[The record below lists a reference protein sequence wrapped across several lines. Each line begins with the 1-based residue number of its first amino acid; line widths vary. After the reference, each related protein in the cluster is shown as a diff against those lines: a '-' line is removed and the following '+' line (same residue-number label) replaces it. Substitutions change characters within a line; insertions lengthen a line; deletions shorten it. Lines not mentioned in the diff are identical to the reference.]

1 MSIQGV
7 TPILNVSSVPESIL
21 WLESLGWSR
30 SFTWNDGG
38 LIEGSALEDDHG
50 LAEFGGVRAE
60 NAQIFLC
67 QDGQGGR
74 GEHSAWMTW
83 WIETKAG
90 VLEMHEKVQN
100 LGYKVTQ
107 PVQDEP
113 WGIREFHLQHPDGH
127 IFRISSGMD

>member
-7 TPILNVSSVPESIL
+7 TPILNVENVPESIE
-21 WLESLGWSR
+21 WLESLGWRR

-38 LIEGSALEDDHG
+38 SIENNALEDQHG
-50 LAEFGGVRAE
+50 PAEFGGVRAN

-83 WIETKAG
+83 WIDNKAA
-90 VLEMHEKVQN
+90 VLEMHEKVKK

-107 PVQDEP
+107 PVRDEP

-127 IFRISSGMD
+127 TFRISSGMD